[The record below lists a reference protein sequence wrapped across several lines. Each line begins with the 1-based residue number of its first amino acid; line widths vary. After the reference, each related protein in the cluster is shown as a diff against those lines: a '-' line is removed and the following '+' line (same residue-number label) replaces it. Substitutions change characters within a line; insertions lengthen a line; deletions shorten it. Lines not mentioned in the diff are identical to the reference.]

1 MTLKEVVE
9 YLKLYKELIV
19 MAIAAVGA
27 IVYVVNYYAT
37 KEALDQVRKALDK
50 SIAQHNC
57 DLANQILIAN
67 TSARLN
73 WLEKDKIDKIRE
85 KTNLETTSIPSAPP
99 AIVPYLQTQL
109 DILKSDIARV
119 ESDIKLEIHKRD
131 TAQDIINNRRCNPA

>member
-1 MTLKEVVE
+1 MTLKEIVD

-27 IVYVVNYYAT
+27 VVYVVNYYAT
-37 KEALDQVRKALDK
+37 KEALDQVKKSLDK
-50 SIAQHNC
+50 TIAQHNC

-85 KTNLETTSIPSAPP
+85 KTNLETVSIPKAPP
-99 AIVPYLQTQL
+99 LIAPYLRTQL
-109 DILKSDIARV
+109 DILKSDLARI
-119 ESDIKLEIHKRD
+119 ESDIKLEVHKRE
-131 TAQDIINNRRCNPA
+131 TAQDIINNRRCNA